1 VIVHRRPLTPPRQAA
16 TFEENPM
23 NKPILTMTAAAVLV
37 ALTLAGCNK
46 TDTQSSANDM
56 VKQTEQKA
64 REIGAEVKE
73 AGRDLTQD
81 AKQAG
86 NEVADKVSDA
96 VITTSVKAE
105 LVKDPGLSAL
115 KIDVDTAA
123 GRVVLQGSA
132 PSAAAS
138 DQAVRLAQAV
148 KGVVSVDNQLK
159 VEPGKG

>member
-1 VIVHRRPLTPPRQAA
+1 
-16 TFEENPM
+16 M
-23 NKPILTMTAAAVLV
+23 NKPILTMTAAAVL
-37 ALTLAGCNK
+37 AAFTLAGCNK
-46 TDTQSSANDM
+46 TDTSTSANDM

-64 REIGAEVKE
+64 KDIGAEASKGMAEVKE
-73 AGRDLTQD
+73 AGRDLAQD

-105 LVKDPGLSAL
+105 LVKDPSLSAL
-115 KIDVDTAA
+115 KINVDTAA
-123 GRVVLQGSA
+123 GRVVLRGTA
-132 PSAAAS
+132 PSPAAR

>member
-1 VIVHRRPLTPPRQAA
+1 
-16 TFEENPM
+16 M
-23 NKPILTMTAAAVLV
+23 NKPLMTMTAAAVLATV
-37 ALTLAGCNK
+37 ALAGCNK
-46 TDTQSSANDM
+46 ADTSTSANDM

-64 REIGAEVKE
+64 KEIGAEASKGMAEVKE
-73 AGRDLTQD
+73 AGRDLAQD

-86 NEVADKVSDA
+86 NDVADKVSDA

-105 LVKDPGLSAL
+105 LVKDPSLSAL
-115 KIDVDTAA
+115 KINVDTAA

-132 PSAAAS
+132 PSASAR
-138 DQAVRLAQAV
+138 DQAMKLAMAV

>member
-1 VIVHRRPLTPPRQAA
+1 
-16 TFEENPM
+16 M
-23 NKPILTMTAAAVLV
+23 NKPLMTMTAAAVLAAV
-37 ALTLAGCNK
+37 ALAGCNK
-46 TDTQSSANDM
+46 ADTSTSANDM

-64 REIGAEVKE
+64 KEIGADASKGMAEVKE
-73 AGRDLTQD
+73 AGRDLAQD

-86 NEVADKVSDA
+86 NDVADKVSDA

-105 LVKDPGLSAL
+105 LVKDPSLSAL
-115 KIDVDTAA
+115 KINVDTAA

-132 PSAAAS
+132 PSASAR
-138 DQAVRLAQAV
+138 DQAMKLAMAV

>member
-1 VIVHRRPLTPPRQAA
+1 
-16 TFEENPM
+16 M
-23 NKPILTMTAAAVLV
+23 NKPLMTMTAAAVL
-37 ALTLAGCNK
+37 AAFTLAGCNK
-46 TDTQSSANDM
+46 TDTSTSANDM

-64 REIGAEVKE
+64 KDIGAEASKGMAEVKE
-73 AGRDLTQD
+73 AGRDIAQD

-96 VITTSVKAE
+96 VITSSVKAE
-105 LVKDPGLSAL
+105 LVKDPNLSAL
-115 KIDVDTAA
+115 KINVDTDA

-132 PSAAAS
+132 PSPAAR

>member
-1 VIVHRRPLTPPRQAA
+1 
-16 TFEENPM
+16 M
-23 NKPILTMTAAAVLV
+23 NKPLMTMTAAAVM
-37 ALTLAGCNK
+37 ATFALAGCNK
-46 TDTQSSANDM
+46 ADTSTSANDM

-64 REIGAEVKE
+64 KEIGADASKGM
-73 AGRDLTQD
+73 ADAKQATRDLAQD

-105 LVKDPGLSAL
+105 LVKDPSLSAL
-115 KIDVDTAA
+115 KINVDTAA

-132 PSAAAS
+132 PSASAR
-138 DQAVRLAQAV
+138 DQAMKLAMAV

-159 VEPGKG
+159 VDPGKG

>member
-1 VIVHRRPLTPPRQAA
+1 
-16 TFEENPM
+16 M
-23 NKPILTMTAAAVLV
+23 NKPILTMTAAAVL
-37 ALTLAGCNK
+37 AAFTLAGCSK
-46 TDTQSSANDM
+46 TDTSASAKDM
-56 VKQTEQKA
+56 ANQTEQKA
-64 REIGAEVKE
+64 KEIGAEASQQASKGMAEVKE
-73 AGRDLTQD
+73 ATRDLAQD

-105 LVKDPGLSAL
+105 LVKDPDLSAL
-115 KIDVDTAA
+115 KINVDTAG

-132 PSAAAS
+132 PSPAAR
-138 DQAVRLAQAV
+138 DQAVRLAQGV

>member
-1 VIVHRRPLTPPRQAA
+1 
-16 TFEENPM
+16 M
-23 NKPILTMTAAAVLV
+23 NKPLMTMTAAAVL
-37 ALTLAGCNK
+37 ATLALAGCNK
-46 TDTQSSANDM
+46 TDTSTSANDM

-64 REIGAEVKE
+64 KEIGADASKGVAAAKE
-73 AGRDLTQD
+73 AGRDLAQD

-105 LVKDPGLSAL
+105 LVKDPSLSAL
-115 KIDVDTAA
+115 KINVDTAA

-132 PSAAAS
+132 PSSSAR
-138 DQAVRLAQAV
+138 DQAMKLALAV

>member
-1 VIVHRRPLTPPRQAA
+1 
-16 TFEENPM
+16 M
-23 NKPILTMTAAAVLV
+23 NKPLMTMTAAAVL
-37 ALTLAGCNK
+37 ATFALAGCNK
-46 TDTQSSANDM
+46 ADTSTSANDM

-64 REIGAEVKE
+64 KEIGADASKGMAEVKE
-73 AGRDLTQD
+73 AGRDLAQD

-86 NEVADKVSDA
+86 NDVADKVSDA

-105 LVKDPGLSAL
+105 LVKDPSLSAL
-115 KIDVDTAA
+115 KINVDTAA

-132 PSAAAS
+132 PSASAR
-138 DQAVRLAQAV
+138 DQAMKLAMAV

>member
-1 VIVHRRPLTPPRQAA
+1 
-16 TFEENPM
+16 M
-23 NKPILTMTAAAVLV
+23 NKPLMTMTAAAVV
-37 ALTLAGCNK
+37 AAFALAGCGK
-46 TDTQSSANDM
+46 TDTSTSANDM
-56 VKQTEQKA
+56 VGQTEQKA
-64 REIGAEVKE
+64 KEIGADASKGVSEVKE
-73 AGRDLTQD
+73 ASRDLAQD

-105 LVKDPGLSAL
+105 LVKDPNLSAL
-115 KIDVDTAA
+115 KINVDTAA

-132 PSAAAS
+132 PSPAAR
-138 DQAVRLAQAV
+138 DQAVRLAQGV

>member
-1 VIVHRRPLTPPRQAA
+1 
-16 TFEENPM
+16 M
-23 NKPILTMTAAAVLV
+23 NKPLMTMTAAAVLA
-37 ALTLAGCNK
+37 ALALAGCNK
-46 TDTQSSANDM
+46 TDTSTSANDM

-64 REIGAEVKE
+64 KEIGAEASKGVAEAKE
-73 AGRDLTQD
+73 AGRDLAQD

-86 NEVADKVSDA
+86 KDVADKVSDA

-105 LVKDPGLSAL
+105 LVKDPSLSAL
-115 KIDVDTAA
+115 KINVDTAA

-132 PSAAAS
+132 PSASAR
-138 DQAVRLAQAV
+138 DQAMKLALAV

>member
-1 VIVHRRPLTPPRQAA
+1 
-16 TFEENPM
+16 M
-23 NKPILTMTAAAVLV
+23 NKPLMTMTAAAVL
-37 ALTLAGCNK
+37 ATFALAGCNK
-46 TDTQSSANDM
+46 ADTSTSANDM

-64 REIGAEVKE
+64 KEIGADASKGMAE
-73 AGRDLTQD
+73 AKQATRDLAQD

-105 LVKDPGLSAL
+105 LVKDPSLSAL
-115 KIDVDTAA
+115 KINVDTAA

-132 PSAAAS
+132 PSAS
-138 DQAVRLAQAV
+138 VRDQAMKLAMAV

-159 VEPGKG
+159 VDPGKG

>member
-1 VIVHRRPLTPPRQAA
+1 
-16 TFEENPM
+16 M
-23 NKPILTMTAAAVLV
+23 NKPLMTMTAAAVL
-37 ALTLAGCNK
+37 AAFALAGCGK
-46 TDTQSSANDM
+46 TDTSTSANDM
-56 VKQTEQKA
+56 VNQTEQKA
-64 REIGAEVKE
+64 KEIGADASKGASEVKE
-73 AGRDLTQD
+73 ATRDLAQD

-105 LVKDPGLSAL
+105 LVKDPNLSAL
-115 KIDVDTAA
+115 KINVDTAG

-132 PSAAAS
+132 PNLAAR

>member
-1 VIVHRRPLTPPRQAA
+1 
-16 TFEENPM
+16 M
-23 NKPILTMTAAAVLV
+23 NKPLMTMTAAAVV
-37 ALTLAGCNK
+37 AAFALAGCGK
-46 TDTQSSANDM
+46 TETSTGANDM
-56 VKQTEQKA
+56 VGQTEQKSK
-64 REIGAEVKE
+64 ELGAEASKGVSEVKE
-73 AGRDLTQD
+73 ASRDLAQD

-105 LVKDPGLSAL
+105 LVKDPNLSAL
-115 KIDVDTAA
+115 KINVDTAG

-132 PSAAAS
+132 PNPAAR
-138 DQAVRLAQAV
+138 DQAVRLAQGV

>member
-1 VIVHRRPLTPPRQAA
+1 
-16 TFEENPM
+16 M
-23 NKPILTMTAAAVLV
+23 NKPLMTMTAAAIV
-37 ALTLAGCNK
+37 AAFALAGCGK
-46 TDTQSSANDM
+46 TDRSANGNDM
-56 VKQTEQKA
+56 VGQTEQKA
-64 REIGAEVKE
+64 KELGAEASKGAAEVKE
-73 AGRDLTQD
+73 ASRDLAQD

-105 LVKDPGLSAL
+105 LVKDPNLSAL
-115 KIDVDTAA
+115 KINVDTAG

-132 PSAAAS
+132 PSPAAR
-138 DQAVRLAQAV
+138 DQAVRLAQGV

>member
-1 VIVHRRPLTPPRQAA
+1 
-16 TFEENPM
+16 M
-23 NKPILTMTAAAVLV
+23 NKPILTMTVAAVL
-37 ALTLAGCNK
+37 AAFTLAGCNK
-46 TDTQSSANDM
+46 TDTSTSANDM

-64 REIGAEVKE
+64 KEIGAEASKGMAE
-73 AGRDLTQD
+73 AKQTGRDLAQD

-105 LVKDPGLSAL
+105 LVKDPNLSAL
-115 KIDVDTAA
+115 KINVDTAA

-132 PSAAAS
+132 PSPAAR
-138 DQAVRLAQAV
+138 DQAMRLAQAV

-159 VEPGKG
+159 VDPGKG

>member
-1 VIVHRRPLTPPRQAA
+1 
-16 TFEENPM
+16 M
-23 NKPILTMTAAAVLV
+23 NKPLMTMTAAAVL
-37 ALTLAGCNK
+37 ATFALAGCNK
-46 TDTQSSANDM
+46 ADTSTSANDM

-64 REIGAEVKE
+64 KEIGADASKGMAE
-73 AGRDLTQD
+73 AKQATRDLAQD

-105 LVKDPGLSAL
+105 LVKDPSLSAL
-115 KIDVDTAA
+115 KINVDTAA

-132 PSAAAS
+132 PSASAR
-138 DQAVRLAQAV
+138 DQAMKLAMAV

-159 VEPGKG
+159 VDPGKG